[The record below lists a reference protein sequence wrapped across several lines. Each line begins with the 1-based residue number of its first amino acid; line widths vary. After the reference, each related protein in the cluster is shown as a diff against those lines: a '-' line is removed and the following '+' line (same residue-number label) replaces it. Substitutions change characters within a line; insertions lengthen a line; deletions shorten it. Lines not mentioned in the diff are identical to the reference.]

1 MCSGGIR
8 ERLPLATVSF
18 TVFPVIVVQR
28 DGLADFGFQQ
38 MAGLSFTPLPRA
50 FPSGLRWMPVEGM
63 SSRSEGEMIA
73 VERRTRILGVI
84 YLRQAHGGR

>member
-28 DGLADFGFQQ
+28 DGLADFGFN
-38 MAGLSFTPLPRA
+38 
-50 FPSGLRWMPVEGM
+50 RW
-63 SSRSEGEMIA
+63 
-73 VERRTRILGVI
+73 LG
-84 YLRQAHGGR
+84 